1 MKGLYICAIP
11 NKNLNSYYDEW
22 AAGFKSFEFEI
33 FNALNDNI
41 KQLQKLLNPFYYDII
56 IYGYSCQSFL
66 SGYSFKFLKY
76 STKFSKA
83 TIVGFLQNEFRD
95 IPNSIKFFE
104 SLNVNV
110 LVSQLSQNKVDKLYL
125 NNTKKKIIS
134 SPHGMSDR
142 NLTKTINHASRT
154 IDIGNRSYPYAFYTG
169 NIGRIVTIPKFIK
182 KIEKQKLKVD
192 FSQESTERLQPHDWF
207 NFLKKCRSTISCE
220 SGSFYLQ
227 WNDNIRN
234 QVNKIMKK
242 KPNTSFNFIK
252 NNILEKS
259 KNYINGNII
268 SARHFDAIST
278 GTCNILVEGSY
289 NNILVPDTHYIK
301 LNKNLSNYNHVIEKI
316 SDKKET
322 ERIAKKALSHCLE
335 YHTIKKRIQ
344 HLIKQL

>member
-11 NKNLNSYYDEW
+11 KENLNSYYDEW
-22 AAGFKSFEFEI
+22 VVGFKSFDFEI

-56 IYGYSCQSFL
+56 VYGYSCQSFL

-76 STKFSKA
+76 TTKFSRA
-83 TIVGFLQNEFRD
+83 TIIGFLENEFRD
-95 IPNSIKFFE
+95 IASSVDFFE
-104 SLNVNV
+104 SLNVNII
-110 LVSQLSQNKVDKLYL
+110 VSQLPQNEVDKLYL
-125 NNTKKKIIS
+125 NVNKKIVS

-142 NLTKTINHASRT
+142 NLIKTINHTSRT
-154 IDIGNRSYPYAFYTG
+154 IDIGNRSYPYAYYTG
-169 NIGRIVTIPKFIK
+169 NIGRIVTIPKFITRV
-182 KIEKQKLKVD
+182 EKQKLNVD
-192 FSQESTERLQPHDWF
+192 FSQKITERLQTQDWF

-234 QVNKIMKK
+234 KVNNIMKK
-242 KPNTSFNFIK
+242 RPKTSFNFIK
-252 NNILEKS
+252 NNILKKS

-278 GTCNILVEGSY
+278 GTCNILVEGTY

-301 LNKNLSNYNHVIEKI
+301 LNKNLSNYNDVIEKI

-335 YHTIKKRIQ
+335 NHTIKKRIQ
-344 HLIKQL
+344 QLIKEL